1 MREKNAESLEIDVLL
16 PLVQQSPIQSQFEQ
30 SLLTVQNAAQR
41 TFSLL
46 FPLLKLGRSAQVSC
60 AVRGPFVISSL
71 RMDLYLSELYHH
83 LCDLQSVWGKNYLPN
98 PKTGKWSVW
107 YESAEYRGKERGWRR
122 WVFVRAWVWVGGSI
136 KIFEQKATKMSTYS
150 TWTCL
155 QVKARSQHDMSFRP
169 VGWFHFSIVTAHKF
183 FVLPNNHPFNH
194 NLSKACSQCRTQRSA
209 LFLSCFLCL
218 SWVVLHK
225 FPVLFVVHLWSH
237 LYGWICIW
245 VNCITICVIFNLFG
259 VRTICPSSVLTRRR
273 DDRMCSTV
281 MAHTRWYHDTD
292 VRLSSFY
299 WKWVW
304 NCWIAGV
311 LSNPC
316 LWANDGFPTILFMVC
331 TRCSVGACSMV
342 HPNVVAI
349 VKSRRLNGSA
359 MFALLGTLLSI
370 CVSCCRLCQA
380 QCDPIRLLS
389 GWCLPD
395 PLLIAW
401 VAGSLSHSCMYGCV
415 SNGLTRAGVTMAAQ
429 ASRKYMY
436 ARLLVKCRRIFQGTT
451 PWITIGVLSGGNTT
465 AAHPFV

>member
-1 MREKNAESLEIDVLL
+1 ME
-16 PLVQQSPIQSQFEQ
+16 QSPIQSQFEQ

-46 FPLLKLGRSAQVSC
+46 FPLLRLGRSAQVSC

-83 LCDLQSVWGKNYLPN
+83 LCDLQSVWGRNYLPY

-107 YESAEYRGKERGWRR
+107 YESAEYRGKERGWRG

-136 KIFEQKATKMSTYS
+136 KIFEQKATNMSTYS

-218 SWVVLHK
+218 GWVVLHK

-245 VNCITICVIFNLFG
+245 VNCITICVIFNRFG

-273 DDRMCSTV
+273 DDRMCTIV
-281 MAHTRWYHDTD
+281 TAHTRWYHDTG

-401 VAGSLSHSCMYGCV
+401 VAGSLSHSCMH
-415 SNGLTRAGVTMAAQ
+415 GVWVMVWLELVW
-429 ASRKYMY
+429 RWLPK
-436 ARLLVKCRRIFQGTT
+436 LLGSICM
-451 PWITIGVLSGGNTT
+451 PDCW
-465 AAHPFV
+465 